1 MNRNIRLW
9 PTITSISTK
18 RTITEKDTTCKR
30 ICSEHTQSQKIVN
43 QRIKILGI
51 RKINMPSQGDQAWLR
66 SLMSSQGSQT
76 CLRSPMSR
84 QGSQKNLAKDTYV
97 KSGTQTWLRTPMSS
111 QGSQA

>member
-43 QRIKILGI
+43 QRI
-51 RKINMPSQGDQAWLR
+51 INMPSQGGQAWLR

-84 QGSQKNLAKDTYV
+84 QGSQINLAKDTYV